1 MANPVER
8 KTTGHGRVGYDGA
21 MNDTT
26 PPRQLR
32 DILALEDFEP
42 AARRYLPRPLFGY
55 VSGAAETNASFRDNR
70 AVYDE
75 YEFVCKTLV
84 NTSQRSQQATLFG
97 KTYSAPFGI
106 CPMGMAAIIAYRGD
120 IMLARAAAA
129 EDIPMILAG
138 SSLIRL
144 EDVKREGHTAW
155 FQAYLPGDQ
164 ARIDALVERVA
175 AAGYDTLV
183 ITVDTPVAAN
193 RENNTRNGF
202 TTPLRPGLR
211 LAWQGIT
218 HPRWTVNTFLRT
230 LVKHGM
236 PHFEN
241 SFATR
246 GVPIVARNV
255 MRDFSAKDHLNWSH
269 IEAIRR
275 NWKGNLLL
283 KGIVDRGDAKTAR
296 GIGIDGLI
304 VSNHGGRQL
313 DGVVTPLRVLP
324 GIVEAVPGMP
334 VLMDSGVR
342 RGSDVLK
349 ALALG
354 ARMVFVG
361 RPFMYAAAIGEE
373 AAVRHGIGLLKEEVS
388 RNMAMLGVNC
398 LAEMTAAK
406 LMRTRG

>member
-1 MANPVER
+1 M
-8 KTTGHGRVGYDGA
+8 TDQ
-21 MNDTT
+21 T
-26 PPRQLR
+26 PPRNLR
-32 DILALEDFEP
+32 HILALEDFEP
-42 AARRYLPRPLFGY
+42 AARRYLPRPLYGY
-55 VSGAAETNASFRDNR
+55 IAGAAETNASFRDNR
-70 AVYDE
+70 AVYEE
-75 YEFVCKTLV
+75 YEFVSKSLV
-84 NTSQRSQQATLFG
+84 NTSKRSPQVTLFG
-97 KTYSAPFGI
+97 KTYAAPFGI
-106 CPMGMAAIIAYRGD
+106 SPMGMAAILAYRGD

-144 EDVKREGHTAW
+144 EDVKREGKTAW

-202 TTPLRPGLR
+202 TTPLRPGLG

-255 MRDFSAKDHLNWSH
+255 MRDFSDKDHLNWSH

-275 NWKGNLLL
+275 LWKGNLLL
-283 KGIVDRGDAKTAR
+283 KGVVDRDDAKTAR
-296 GIGIDGLI
+296 GIGVDGLI

-313 DGVVTPLRVLP
+313 DSMVTPLRVLP
-324 GIVEAVPGMP
+324 GIVEAVPDIP

-361 RPFMYAAAIGEE
+361 RPFMFAAVIAEE
-373 AAVRHGIGLLKEEVS
+373 AGVRHGIGLLKEEIS
-388 RNMAMLGVNC
+388 RNMAMLGINSVV
-398 LAEMTAAK
+398 EMTRER
-406 LMRTRG
+406 LLRIRGSP

>member
-1 MANPVER
+1 MTDQP
-8 KTTGHGRVGYDGA
+8 
-21 MNDTT
+21 
-26 PPRQLR
+26 PPRHLR
-32 DILALEDFEP
+32 DILALDDFEP
-42 AARRYLPRPLFGY
+42 AARRYLPRPLYGY
-55 VSGAAETNASFRDNR
+55 IAGAAETNASFRDNR
-70 AVYDE
+70 AVYEE
-75 YEFVCKTLV
+75 YEFVSKSLV
-84 NTSQRSQQATLFG
+84 NTSARSQQATLFG
-97 KTYSAPFGI
+97 KTYAAPFGI
-106 CPMGMAAIIAYRGD
+106 CPMGMAAILAYRGD

-129 EDIPMILAG
+129 ENIPMILAG

-144 EDVKREGHTAW
+144 EDVKREGNTAW

-164 ARIDALVERVA
+164 PRIDALVERVA
-175 AAGYDTLV
+175 AAGYETLV
-183 ITVDTPVAAN
+183 VTVDTPVLSN
-193 RENNTRNGF
+193 RENNIRNGF
-202 TTPLRPGLR
+202 STPLRPGLR

-255 MRDFSAKDHLNWSH
+255 MRDFSAKDHLNWTH
-269 IEAIRR
+269 IEGIRR
-275 NWKGNLLL
+275 LWNGNLLL
-283 KGIVDRGDAKTAR
+283 KGIVDRDDAKKAR
-296 GIGIDGLI
+296 SIGIDGLI

-313 DGVVTPLRVLP
+313 DSMVTPLRVLP
-324 GIVEAVPGMP
+324 GIVEAAPDIP

-361 RPFMYAAAIGEE
+361 RPFMFAAAIGEE
-373 AAVRHGIGLLKEEVS
+373 AGVRHGIRLLKEEVG
-388 RNMAMLGVNC
+388 RNMAMLGINSI
-398 LAEMTAAK
+398 AEMTPER
-406 LMRTRG
+406 LLRVRG

>member
-1 MANPVER
+1 M
-8 KTTGHGRVGYDGA
+8 TDQ
-21 MNDTT
+21 T
-26 PPRQLR
+26 PPRHLR
-32 DILALEDFEP
+32 GILALDDFEP
-42 AARRYLPRPLFGY
+42 AARRYLPRPLYGY
-55 VSGAAETNASFRDNR
+55 ISGAAETSATFRDNR

-75 YEFVCKTLV
+75 YEFVSKSLV
-84 NTSQRSQQATLFG
+84 NTSQRSPQATLFG

-106 CPMGMAAIIAYRGD
+106 CPMGMGAILAYQGD

-144 EDVKREGHTAW
+144 EDVKREGKTAW

-164 ARIDALVERVA
+164 VRIDALVERVA

-241 SFATR
+241 SYATR

-255 MRDFSAKDHLNWSH
+255 ERDFSGKDHLNWTH
-269 IEAIRR
+269 VEAIRR
-275 NWKGNLLL
+275 IWKGKLLL
-283 KGIVDRGDAKTAR
+283 KGVVDREDARRAR
-296 GIGIDGLI
+296 GMGCDGLI

-313 DGVVTPLRVLP
+313 DGMVTPMRVLP
-324 GIVEAVPGMP
+324 GIVEAVPDIP

-361 RPFMYAAAIGEE
+361 RPFMYAAVIGEE
-373 AAVRHGIGLLKEEVS
+373 PAVRHGIRLLKEEVS
-388 RNMAMLGVNC
+388 RNMAMLGINS
-398 LAEMTAAK
+398 LAEMTRER
-406 LMRTRG
+406 LLRVRG

>member
-1 MANPVER
+1 MTEP
-8 KTTGHGRVGYDGA
+8 
-21 MNDTT
+21 T
-26 PPRQLR
+26 PPRHLR

-42 AARRYLPRPLFGY
+42 AARRYLPRPLYGY
-55 VSGAAETNASFRDNR
+55 VSGAAETNASYRDNR

-75 YEFVCKTLV
+75 YEFVSKSLV
-84 NTSQRSQQATLFG
+84 NTSKRSPQATLFG
-97 KTYSAPFGI
+97 RTYAAPFGI
-106 CPMGMAAIIAYRGD
+106 CPMGMAAILAYRGD

-144 EDVKREGHTAW
+144 EDVKREGKTAW

-175 AAGYDTLV
+175 AGGYDTLV
-183 ITVDTPVAAN
+183 VTVDTPVAAN

-202 TTPLRPGLR
+202 TTPLRPGLG
-211 LAWQGIT
+211 LAWQGVT

-241 SFATR
+241 SLATR

-275 NWKGNLLL
+275 IWKGNLLL
-283 KGIVDRGDAKTAR
+283 KGIVDRDDAKQAR
-296 GIGIDGLI
+296 GIGVDGLI

-313 DGVVTPLRVLP
+313 DSMVTPLRVLP
-324 GIVEAVPGMP
+324 GIVEAVPDIP

-373 AAVRHGIGLLKEEVS
+373 AGVRHGIRLLKEEVS
-388 RNMAMLGVNC
+388 RNMAMLGINSVG
-398 LAEMTAAK
+398 EMTAER
-406 LMRTRG
+406 LLRVRG